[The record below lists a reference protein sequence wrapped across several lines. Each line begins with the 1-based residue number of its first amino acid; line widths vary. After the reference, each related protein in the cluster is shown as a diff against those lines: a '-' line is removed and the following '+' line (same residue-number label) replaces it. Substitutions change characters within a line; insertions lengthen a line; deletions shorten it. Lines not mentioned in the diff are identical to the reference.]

1 MDHGCW
7 LALFVRIF
15 GNDQKNKISKT
26 LEGKRETTRKKWD
39 KKRVRGKEWGG
50 WGEGW
55 NLKGWRIRCEGLK
68 GLRGEGWRVRVEGWR
83 VRASGALTE
92 AAHLQVF
99 FFSSSD
105 PLLNFYKKTTF
116 IPKACYCVSYFLII
130 VFVFTYILG
139 RIHADDN
146 NFQIHFWYNCII
158 TFLVL
163 ELAWI
168 PQPLSSSVVAPYP
181 PGDALFVAG
190 AGDEKTGD
198 SAGFSSRLAGHEI

>member
-1 MDHGCW
+1 M
-7 LALFVRIF
+7 
-15 GNDQKNKISKT
+15 
-26 LEGKRETTRKKWD
+26 
-39 KKRVRGKEWGG
+39 RGKEWGG

-83 VRASGALTE
+83 VRASSALTE

-139 RIHADDN
+139 RIHAEDN
-146 NFQIHFWYNCII
+146 NFQIHLLHFWYNCII
-158 TFLVL
+158 TFLV
-163 ELAWI
+163 AG
-168 PQPLSSSVVAPYP
+168 VNP
-181 PGDALFVAG
+181 PTPFKQCCCAGDALFVAG

-198 SAGFSSRLAGHEI
+198 SGFCSRLVGHEI